1 MTAQNEVT
9 KVDAAAEVDIVTK
22 LMKTEH
28 VICDT
33 NSHNKEKDEPTPT
46 MQHQGFC
53 GGTRFTE
60 CESTAAEAGL

>member
-1 MTAQNEVT
+1 MTTQNEVT
-9 KVDAAAEVDIVTK
+9 KVDAAAEVHIVPK
-22 LMKTEH
+22 VMKTEH
-28 VICDT
+28 VICNT

-53 GGTRFTE
+53 EETRFTE